1 MNMSTKD
8 YVLNKLLSANGQAI
22 SGQDIADELEVS
34 RTAIWKCVKE
44 LEEEGY
50 SIESIRKKG
59 YVLHDSPDVLHE
71 AHITPYLKTEQYGR
85 NLIIFDEVEST
96 QKIAHDEAQQEVPN
110 GTLVIA
116 DSQTGGRGRLART
129 WYSARGKGI
138 WMSLIARPHLSIE
151 QAPQLTLVT
160 AVAIIHT
167 LKEVTGLE
175 AQIKWPNDILLNGKK
190 ITGILTE
197 LQADPDRIQA
207 VIIGIGMNVN
217 QQETDF
223 EDEIT
228 SIATSLRIESG
239 KKWERA
245 EIIGELMN
253 QLEKY
258 VHMYETH
265 GFSPIKMLWES
276 YSVTIG
282 KKLTA
287 RMVNETLRGEAIGIS
302 ENGLLQLKLRDGS
315 IRSIYSADI
324 EFD

>member
-1 MNMSTKD
+1 M
-8 YVLNKLLSANGQAI
+8 
-22 SGQDIADELEVS
+22 
-34 RTAIWKCVKE
+34 
-44 LEEEGY
+44 
-50 SIESIRKKG
+50 
-59 YVLHDSPDVLHE
+59 
-71 AHITPYLKTEQYGR
+71 
-85 NLIIFDEVEST
+85 
-96 QKIAHDEAQQEVPN
+96 
-110 GTLVIA
+110 
-116 DSQTGGRGRLART
+116 
-129 WYSARGKGI
+129 
-138 WMSLIARPHLSIE
+138 
-151 QAPQLTLVT
+151 T
-160 AVAIIHT
+160 AVAIIQT

-217 QQETDF
+217 QQITDF

-239 KKWERA
+239 KKWERT

-258 VHMYETH
+258 VHMYEAH

-287 RMVNETLRGEAIGIS
+287 RMVNETLRGEAVGIS